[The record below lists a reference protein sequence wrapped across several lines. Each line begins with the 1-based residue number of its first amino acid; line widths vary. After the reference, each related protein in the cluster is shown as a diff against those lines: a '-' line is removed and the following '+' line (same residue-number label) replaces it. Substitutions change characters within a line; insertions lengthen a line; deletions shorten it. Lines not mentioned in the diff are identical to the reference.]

1 MNRSEPVELTN
12 LCLIYRGDEILLQNR
27 KKADWQGYTLPGGH
41 VEPYESFTDAVI
53 REMKEETGL
62 DIRNPKLCGVKQFR
76 GDYGR
81 YVVFLYKTNEFS
93 GELVSSDEGYMEW
106 VSRCKIDDYKTVNH
120 FKELLSVFDNED
132 LTEFIY
138 DEDWNVILK

>member
-12 LCLIYRGDEILLQNR
+12 LCLIYCGDKILMQNR
-27 KKADWQGYTLPGGH
+27 KKSDWKGYTLPGGH

-62 DIRNPKLCGVKQFR
+62 TIKNPKLCGVKQFR
-76 GDYGR
+76 GEYGR
-81 YVVFLYKTNEFS
+81 YVVFLYKTSDFE
-93 GELVSSDEGYMEW
+93 GIVRSSDEGSVEW
-106 VSRCKIDDYKTVNH
+106 VNRAELDKYKTVNH
-120 FKELLSVFDNED
+120 FRELLEVFDNEN